1 MPAYSNIPCEQ
12 PKRIIA
18 FVAIGHVA
26 SAVGS
31 EIKQFLEQIMVHIK
45 EGLQLHGYVPKPFF
59 SGLTVDS

>member
-1 MPAYSNIPCEQ
+1 MLSRAL
-12 PKRIIA
+12 A

-45 EGLQLHGYVPKPFF
+45 EGLQQHGYVDLP
-59 SGLTVDS
+59 V